1 MKVSGP
7 RGVHS
12 QAGSQGARAEGGF
25 SLAGAGGAMA
35 ATAAAPMAGASG
47 VGSLA
52 ALLALQQGDTAEER
66 RRRSIRRGG
75 GLLDRLDALKIA
87 LLDGG
92 DPGSAL
98 QALSRAASEARE
110 TEDDL
115 GLKDVLDHIETRAAV
130 ELAKARMR

>member
-1 MKVSGP
+1 
-7 RGVHS
+7 
-12 QAGSQGARAEGGF
+12 
-25 SLAGAGGAMA
+25 MA
-35 ATAAAPMAGASG
+35 AASG

-75 GLLDRLDALKIA
+75 GLLDRLDALKLA

-110 TEDDL
+110 TEDDA

-130 ELAKARMR
+130 ELAKAQMR